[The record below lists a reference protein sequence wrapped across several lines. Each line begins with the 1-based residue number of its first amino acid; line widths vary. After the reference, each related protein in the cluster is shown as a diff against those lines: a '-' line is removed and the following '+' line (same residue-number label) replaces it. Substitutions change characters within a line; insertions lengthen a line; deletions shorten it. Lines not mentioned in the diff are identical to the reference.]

1 MTQHPVIHQFIDH
14 LRTALTNGS
23 FIKVSLGNYKGNE
36 EQLKNIYVRLV
47 EIKRMRRLSFTFRF
61 QTRDVVK
68 NFTFEEGFEQIAGNM
83 TTGFRVANLFTVEN
97 DLTLSSLD
105 EARYSLKRKPATL
118 KGLNNMQHNKEKKRL
133 VLATAEKVYLQELK
147 ITDAAGVVYKNAQE
161 KYKQI
166 NQYIALLSPMLKEL
180 VSDAAMEV
188 VDMGSGKGYLT
199 FALYDYLQSVLKVD
213 AHVTGVEFRRDL
225 VDLCN
230 GIARA
235 SNFDRLEFV
244 EGSIQDFNKER
255 IDLLIALHACDTAT
269 DDAIYKGVL
278 AGAKLIVVAP
288 CCHKQI
294 RREMTLGMK
303 ANELSVLTQHGIFL
317 ERQAEM
323 VTDAIRS
330 LILEFHGYKTKVM
343 EFNADVHTPK
353 NVLLVGMKQ
362 SVSNEEQG
370 VLLTK
375 LRDLKAYFGIRQHYL
390 EKLFELTA

>member
-1 MTQHPVIHQFIDH
+1 MTHHPVTHQFIDH
-14 LRTALTNGS
+14 LRTALGNGS
-23 FIKVSLGNYKGNE
+23 FIKVSLGNYKGSE
-36 EQLKNIYVRLV
+36 KQLKNIYIRLV
-47 EIKRMRRLSFTFRF
+47 EIKRMPRLSFTFRY

-68 NFTFEEGFEQIAGNM
+68 NFTFEEAFEQIGAHM
-83 TTGFRVANLFTVEN
+83 ATGFRLASLFTVDN
-97 DLTLSSLD
+97 DLMLSRLD
-105 EARYSLKRKPATL
+105 EERYSLKRKPATL
-118 KGLNNMQHNKEKKRL
+118 KGADNTKHNKEKTRL
-133 VLATAEKVYLQELK
+133 IAATAEKVYLQELK

-166 NQYIALLSPMLKEL
+166 NQYIALLSPMLKDFGTNG
-180 VSDAAMEV
+180 VMEV

-199 FALYDYLQSVLKVD
+199 FALYDYLKSVLKVD
-213 AHVTGVEFRRDL
+213 AQVTGVEFRKDL

-230 GIARA
+230 GIAMA
-235 SNFDRLEFV
+235 SEFEGLAFV
-244 EGSIQDFNKER
+244 EGSIQDYSKER
-255 IDLLIALHACDTAT
+255 MDLLIALHACDTAT

-278 AGAKLIVVAP
+278 ASAKLIVVAP

-294 RREMTLGMK
+294 RREMTAGMK
-303 ANELSVLTQHGIFL
+303 DNELSALTQHGIFL

-323 VTDAIRS
+323 VTDAIRA
-330 LILEFHGYKTKVM
+330 LILEYHGYKTKVM

-362 SVSNEEQG
+362 PVSNVEQQ

-390 EKLFELTA
+390 ERLFVLPL